1 MKGDR
6 RRGLSTTDTN
16 TSSASTN
23 QNQSEQGVSGTI
35 TMFGWPGGI
44 GPDGNANSSVR
55 VLIDIDGCGKGGNDC
70 SIVEIED
77 STDFCNVTKIGDTD
91 KDGGV
96 GDFAVLNNISAAV
109 DTDEV
114 ADGIQGTEDITVAK
128 GIGQFFGQPMVVQN
142 DKGVVLACA
151 VFEEIKDES
160 ITKEDAATEDVS
172 TSGED
177 EIKDESITKEDAATE
192 DVSTPGEEDNT
203 PSGANSRSGTSAALT
218 IFAASSV
225 LVVAAT
231 LL

>member
-1 MKGDR
+1 
-6 RRGLSTTDTN
+6 
-16 TSSASTN
+16 
-23 QNQSEQGVSGTI
+23 
-35 TMFGWPGGI
+35 MFGWPGGI

-91 KDGGV
+91 EDGGV

-128 GIGQFFGQPMVVQN
+128 GIGQCFGQPMVVQN
-142 DKGVVLACA
+142 DKGMVLACA
-151 VFEEIKDES
+151 VFE
-160 ITKEDAATEDVS
+160 
-172 TSGED
+172 

>member
-1 MKGDR
+1 M
-6 RRGLSTTDTN
+6 
-16 TSSASTN
+16 
-23 QNQSEQGVSGTI
+23 
-35 TMFGWPGGI
+35 
-44 GPDGNANSSVR
+44 
-55 VLIDIDGCGKGGNDC
+55 
-70 SIVEIED
+70 
-77 STDFCNVTKIGDTD
+77 TKIGDTD
-91 KDGGV
+91 EDGGV

-128 GIGQFFGQPMVVQN
+128 GIGQFFGQSMVVQN

-151 VFEEIKDES
+151 VFE
-160 ITKEDAATEDVS
+160 
-172 TSGED
+172 